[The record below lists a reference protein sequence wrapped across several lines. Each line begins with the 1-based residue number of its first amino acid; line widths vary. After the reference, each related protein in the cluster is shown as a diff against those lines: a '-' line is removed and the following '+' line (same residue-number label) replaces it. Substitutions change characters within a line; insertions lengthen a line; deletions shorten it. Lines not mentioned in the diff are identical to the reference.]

1 MTSPPDIVMPERPKS
16 DALLDERIAL
26 AALQEQFP
34 AETFRHV
41 ERLGSGW
48 ATDVYLVNEDLVA
61 RFPRNADLA
70 RWIDKD
76 ESILT
81 FVASTLG
88 STIRVPVVK
97 HRGQAGT
104 HFPHAFLVCTLV
116 PGSGADRLEAPM
128 CDGLA
133 RDLGT
138 ALTQI
143 HSVSA
148 EAAARSGIDRPE
160 WDDYRGPVHFIHGDF
175 SPDNLMVDRGTG
187 RLIGVIDWGN
197 AAIGD
202 PALDFVPLV
211 LWRGWDFARA
221 VVKSYGLST
230 GHDFVGRIRRKAQIQ
245 ALQWLTDTVKRQADP
260 ELHLT
265 WLKNAFDLRS
275 AS

>member
-1 MTSPPDIVMPERPKS
+1 
-16 DALLDERIAL
+16 
-26 AALQEQFP
+26 
-34 AETFRHV
+34 
-41 ERLGSGW
+41 
-48 ATDVYLVNEDLVA
+48 
-61 RFPRNADLA
+61 
-70 RWIDKD
+70 
-76 ESILT
+76 
-81 FVASTLG
+81 
-88 STIRVPVVK
+88 
-97 HRGQAGT
+97 
-104 HFPHAFLVCTLV
+104 
-116 PGSGADRLEAPM
+116 
-128 CDGLA
+128 
-133 RDLGT
+133 
-138 ALTQI
+138 
-143 HSVSA
+143 
-148 EAAARSGIDRPE
+148 
-160 WDDYRGPVHFIHGDF
+160 
-175 SPDNLMVDRGTG
+175 MVDRGTG